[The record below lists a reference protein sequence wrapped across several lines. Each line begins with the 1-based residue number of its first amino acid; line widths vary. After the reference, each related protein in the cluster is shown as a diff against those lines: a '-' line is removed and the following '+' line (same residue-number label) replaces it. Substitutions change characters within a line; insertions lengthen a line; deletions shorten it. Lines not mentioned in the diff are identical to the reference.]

1 METLEGGRS
10 GGMTGSRGA
19 FELAETILEHGYLFL
34 QQLSATLGLAIVIVT
49 VAGTICLETLTTSGF
64 AGVTFLGRGVERVS
78 ICIAG
83 GVRTIL
89 RFLHERQAEPLCRG
103 YPDLY
108 WASSLS
114 MRRRF
119 GL

>member
-1 METLEGGRS
+1 
-10 GGMTGSRGA
+10 MTGSRGA
-19 FELAETILEHGYLFL
+19 LELAETILEHGYLFL
-34 QQLSATLGLAIVIVT
+34 QQLSATLGLAVVIVT

-64 AGVTFLGRGVERVS
+64 AGVTFLGEREVERVS

-83 GVRTIL
+83 RVRTIL
-89 RFLHERQAEPLCRG
+89 RFLHERQAEPLCKG